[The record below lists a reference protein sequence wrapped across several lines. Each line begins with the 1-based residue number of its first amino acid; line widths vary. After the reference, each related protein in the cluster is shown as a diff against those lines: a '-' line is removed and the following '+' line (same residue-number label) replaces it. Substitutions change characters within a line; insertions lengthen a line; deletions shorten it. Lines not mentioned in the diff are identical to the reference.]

1 MATACEENKG
11 KIRSGAEIKGT
22 SNRNQVDNLEEK
34 NNTLYVCSF
43 DRGRWKWVPLKKISQ
58 KNYKLLKNEIIET
71 CISNY
76 RLEDRAPLCHPI
88 KLTGATGSNAE
99 QINGVFYPQPNE
111 VYSDGHMVYLRD
123 DNNTHKRWIYFVPT
137 RSKWRLG
144 NTRYKDDRKAVGW
157 LQNMNLDN
165 SVAPSDADPWA
176 IDQCNW
182 RIWDGT
188 DSAGNWIVCPNFK
201 IELMNDGRAREIE
214 EHNKSLQ
221 LAHVVQDYY
230 KQLNDKYRAVS
241 AILFN
246 KMSKEDKIE
255 IINSVED
262 LKTIFKKENICGS
275 CFSCKKT
282 TPCVHFDCPGAC
294 AECREKLDENDKCC
308 TCGKS
313 QKMQCPIC
321 FETFTPDQL
330 EIFKCRHCV
339 CLRCY
344 LQSYK
349 INKKLK
355 KCPTCRAALPKNHI
369 VV

>member
-1 MATACEENKG
+1 MASACEENKG

-22 SNRNQVDNLEEK
+22 SNRNQVYNLEEK

-76 RLEDRAPLCHPI
+76 RLDNRVPLCHPI

-123 DNNTHKRWIYFVPT
+123 DDNANKRWIYFVPT

-165 SVAPSDADPWA
+165 SVAPSDADPWV

-188 DSAGNWIVCPNFK
+188 DAVGNWVECPNFK
-201 IELMNDGRAREIE
+201 IELMNDGRAREME
-214 EHNKSLQ
+214 KQKKMVTQATKTMEN
-221 LAHVVQDYY
+221 Y

-246 KMSKEDKIE
+246 KMSKEDKVE

-275 CFSCKKT
+275 CFSCKET

-294 AECREKLDENDKCC
+294 AECRETLDEDDKCC

-313 QKMQCPIC
+313 QKMQCPVC
-321 FETFTPDQL
+321 FETFPTDQL
-330 EIFKCRHCV
+330 EIFKCRHCI

-344 LQSYK
+344 LQSFK
-349 INKKLK
+349 FKKQIK
-355 KCPTCRAALPKNHI
+355 KCPTCRTPI
-369 VV
+369 S